1 MNSMVVKG
9 DAHYSKFKFA
19 RQTNFKPGMINTLGI
34 FENEAIFKRIL
45 SQIDIVSKMYAGT
58 PLSLTFEEEKKVELT
73 VDDDRDPVKKKIV
86 EEKVE
91 DTGPKPK

>member
-58 PLSLTFEEEKKVELT
+58 PLSLTFEEEKKAG
-73 VDDDRDPVKKKIV
+73 
-86 EEKVE
+86 EEEESKEASVQGAE
-91 DTGPKPK
+91 TAL